1 MPLQFISIHRL
12 DAVRAAFPFGNT
24 PTGSSSR
31 PRAGESPRLPRPQG
45 LSPRSTGARQ
55 LPCPVAR
62 EAAAQPAVALERSR
76 LGWTQAGTIA
86 DRCIHKA
93 LSLLGLRTA
102 RDQAAD
108 FIRFMADADGQ
119 PGTSSLPLGD
129 GWVRNTRRVKDQV
142 ATLDL
147 SMDGHGS
154 VIDVRRPPRGS
165 RIPEGQEREAFA
177 TVLEEMRNRGKDTLR
192 TVPVHYVNR
201 NTHGYFLP
209 THGYVVAGDP
219 GKGRKS
225 GAVLYGVGGDPVR
238 GPVLLDRPLLK
249 HLLSSMDKAGP
260 ARFPAA
266 VRATIAQLAGQRFA
280 SREDFFNGYRS
291 VRGDAVDP
299 AAIRKEVASIYR
311 LLPMNT
317 MELWPKTTGDYRAP
331 RPPAPE
337 RDIRAFESPPQG
349 LARKVYMRRIE
360 GARQTDLQDARR
372 QFLLH
377 RLYQDELMGRD
388 GSGFPP
394 ESVQPRADSP
404 RRHRLVENTPRF
416 QRLPPHASGKVGNCN
431 SGAASLLQRA
441 MDNHARSTPGARA
454 GKAAAASVFGLG
466 SGHRIDL
473 WDPLQDART
482 GDQP

>member
-1 MPLQFISIHRL
+1 MPLQSISIHRL
-12 DAVRAAFPFGNT
+12 DAARTAFPTGGM

-31 PRAGESPRLPRPQG
+31 PRAEESPTLTHPQG
-45 LSPRSTGARQ
+45 LPPRNAGARQ
-55 LPCPVAR
+55 LSRPVAR
-62 EAAAQPAVALERSR
+62 EAAAKPEVAFERSR
-76 LGWTQAGTIA
+76 LGWSQAGTIA

-93 LSLLGLRTA
+93 LSLLGVRTA

-108 FIRFMADADGQ
+108 FIRFMADAASQ
-119 PGTSSLPLGD
+119 PGASTLLLGD
-129 GWVRNTRRVKDQV
+129 GWVRNTRRVKGKV

-147 SMDGHGS
+147 RMDTNGAI
-154 VIDVRRPPRGS
+154 IDVRRPEQPS
-165 RIPEGQEREAFA
+165 RIAEGQERETFA
-177 TVLEEMRNRGKDTLR
+177 MVLEEMRNRGKDTLR

-249 HLLSSMDKAGP
+249 HLLSGMDKAGP
-260 ARFPAA
+260 ARFPEA
-266 VRATIAQLAGQRFA
+266 VRATIARLAGQRFA
-280 SREDFFNGYRS
+280 SREDFFKGYRS
-291 VRGDAVDP
+291 ARGDAVDP
-299 AAIRKEVASIYR
+299 AAVREEVASIYR
-311 LLPMNT
+311 LLPMDT
-317 MELWPKTTGDYRAP
+317 MELWPKTTHDYRAP

-337 RDIRAFESPPQG
+337 RDIRAFEHPPEG
-349 LARKVYMRRIE
+349 FARKVYMRRIE
-360 GARQTDLQDARR
+360 GVHHTDLQDARR
-372 QFLLH
+372 QLLLH
-377 RLYQDELMGRD
+377 RLYQDEWMGRD

-404 RRHRLVENTPRF
+404 QRHRLAEATPRF

-441 MDNHARSTPGARA
+441 MDNHSRSMPGARS
-454 GKAAAASVFGLG
+454 GKAVAASIFGLG

-473 WDPLQDART
+473 WDPLKNART
-482 GDQP
+482 EDPS